1 MERALSVFG
10 QDLCATRRSW
20 RWTRV
25 AAGTHGSLRSHL
37 THECHSCS
45 AATGPGVADG
55 HVVVRNAGRNLASR
69 VRTVSTYG
77 WKKEPASPRLH
88 TWA

>member
-1 MERALSVFG
+1 MERALFVFG

-25 AAGTHGSLRSHL
+25 AAGTHWSLRSHL

-45 AATGPGVADG
+45 AATGPGVAEG
-55 HVVVRNAGRNLASR
+55 HVRYRSAGRNLAASR
-69 VRTVSTYG
+69 VPVQAVLYKYAR
-77 WKKEPASPRLH
+77 PN
-88 TWA
+88 